1 MKIGV
6 ITCWNSLENY
16 GQVLQGY
23 ALQQVLKSMGHN
35 PYIIRYGENESIYY
49 KCLSSTS
56 LKYKLIGLWKRF
68 RHHAEYLKQTKIYS
82 TNLLRNFMCFKT
94 HNIIYSE
101 QRYWTYSQLIN
112 NPPEAD
118 IYITGSDQVWSY
130 SPQNPHFLSG
140 FLTFAPQSILKVSYA
155 ASFGPNTYFNDNLS
169 ELTNLL
175 KPFKAI
181 SVREQS
187 GVELCHNAGMVAQW
201 VLDPTFL
208 LSKENYEHFI
218 RPKAKH
224 EHPYAFL
231 YSINTKQAEDIRFSE
246 LREKL
251 KNDQLPLII
260 TPASGYY
267 QSLEIYPDG
276 IYDYASIEDWLTNIF
291 YANYVITTSFH
302 GVAFCIIMHKNFVF
316 IPLNDKHKK
325 GNDRVT
331 KLLSYLGVDKHILTS
346 SYEDALTSPI
356 EWDDVDSKLNSLKE
370 SSLSFITTALS

>member
-1 MKIGV
+1 M
-6 ITCWNSLENY
+6 
-16 GQVLQGY
+16 
-23 ALQQVLKSMGHN
+23 
-35 PYIIRYGENESIYY
+35 
-49 KCLSSTS
+49 
-56 LKYKLIGLWKRF
+56 YKLIGIWKRF
-68 RHHAEYLKQTKIYS
+68 KHPTEYKKLKKIYE
-82 TNLLRNFMCFKT
+82 TDLIRNFSNFKK
-94 HNIIYSE
+94 HNINYSD
-101 QRYWTYSQLIN
+101 QQYWTYSQLAD

-118 IYITGSDQVWSY
+118 VYITGSDQVWSY
-130 SPQNPHFLSG
+130 SPQHPYFQSG
-140 FLTFAPQSILKVSYA
+140 FLTFAPQSTHKVSYA
-155 ASFGPNTYFNDNLS
+155 ASFGPNIYFNDNLS

-208 LSKENYEHFI
+208 LSKETYEHFI

-231 YSINTKQAEDIRFSE
+231 YSINTKKAEDIRFSE

-251 KNDQLPLII
+251 ENDQLPLII
-260 TPASGYY
+260 TPAGGYY
-267 QSLEIYPDG
+267 QSLEIYPEG

-331 KLLSYLGVDKHILTS
+331 QLLSYLGIEKHILTN
-346 SYEDALTSPI
+346 SYEEALSSPI
-356 EWDDVDSKLNSLKE
+356 QWNDVDSKLNSLK
-370 SSLSFITTALS
+370 STSILFISNALS